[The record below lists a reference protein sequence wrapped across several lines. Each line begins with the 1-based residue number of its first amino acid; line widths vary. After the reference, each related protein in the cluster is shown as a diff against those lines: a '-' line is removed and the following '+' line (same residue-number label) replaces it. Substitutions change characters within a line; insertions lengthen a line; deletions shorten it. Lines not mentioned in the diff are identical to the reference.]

1 MMEFRMSWENF
12 FGTAFTEIK
21 KQLNEHYR
29 VEEDGSGPPEIVAI
43 KELVGKLPCAV
54 KIVML
59 KVDPKKFPH
68 LEDDNCPL
76 FIYDFSRL
84 AEVIVDYL
92 GLVDA
97 DDREKLK
104 EILTEHFPLENLE
117 AMVEDFCA
125 HLRVIGFYEPE
136 LPDVVIHFLF
146 YDPRKELDKFVR
158 DFVLHFE
165 TFFGGTVAKRYEEVI
180 DYNKVFNL
188 RSGTIYPA
196 QELLEQDQRIRSF
209 ARFNGDSK
217 PPTVEDFQAD
227 VASIQLIPAVPEEAK
242 RVFNRA
248 KELYIFGYFRY
259 EFFTI
264 SRHYAHLALES
275 AIKNRY
281 YQSLGSEVILT
292 NKKGKNVRFGRID
305 HQRVIDFCYRNRK
318 DGWNYREVYVD
329 GKKFAFT
336 KEELLDYLVQNDIIT
351 MWEKRLCKRGLRQRD
366 LLSHPTSSPIDF
378 PGMAFRSIKEVAALI
393 NKMFSTMDRKDL
405 KN

>member
-1 MMEFRMSWENF
+1 MTEFRTSWKDF
-12 FGTAFTEIK
+12 FRTAFTEIK

-29 VEEDGSGPPEIVAI
+29 VEEDGSGPPEIVAV
-43 KELVGKLPCAV
+43 KELIGKLPCAI

-59 KVDPKKFPH
+59 KADRKKFPH

-84 AEVIVDYL
+84 SKAVVDYL

-97 DDREKLK
+97 DDRKKLK

-117 AMVEDFCA
+117 AMIEDFCTD
-125 HLRVIGFYEPE
+125 LRVIGFYEPE
-136 LPDVVIHFLF
+136 LPDAVMHFLF

-158 DFVLHFE
+158 DFILHFE
-165 TFFGGTVAKRYEEVI
+165 TFFGGTVAKRYEEAI
-180 DYNKVFNL
+180 DYNSVFDL
-188 RSGTIYPA
+188 KPDTIHRA

-209 ARFNGDSK
+209 TRFDGDSR
-217 PPTVEDFQAD
+217 PLTVEDLQAD
-227 VASIQLIPAVPEEAK
+227 VASIQLIPTVPEDVK

-259 EFFTI
+259 GFFTI
-264 SRHYAHLALES
+264 SRHYTHLALES

-292 NKKGKNVRFGRID
+292 NRKGKNVRFGRID

-366 LLSHPTSSPIDF
+366 LLSHPTSSPIDL

-393 NKMFSTMDRKDL
+393 NKMFSTMDQDL

>member
-1 MMEFRMSWENF
+1 MSWEDF

-29 VEEDGSGPPEIVAI
+29 VEDDDSGPPDIVAV
-43 KELVGKLPCAV
+43 KELIGRLPCAV

-59 KVDPKKFPH
+59 KTDRKKFPH

-84 AEVIVDYL
+84 TKLIVDYL

-104 EILTEHFPLENLE
+104 DILTEHFPLENLE
-117 AMVEDFCA
+117 AIVEDFCED
-125 HLRVIGFYEPE
+125 LRVIGFYEPE
-136 LPDVVIHFLF
+136 LPDAVIHFLF

-165 TFFGGTVAKRYEEVI
+165 TFFGGTVAKRYEEAI
-180 DYNKVFNL
+180 DYNSVFDL
-188 RSGTIYPA
+188 KPDTIHPA

-209 ARFNGDSK
+209 TRFNGDSR
-217 PPTVEDFQAD
+217 PLTVEDLQAD
-227 VASIQLIPAVPEEAK
+227 VASIQLIPTVPEDVK
-242 RVFNRA
+242 RVFDRA

-259 EFFTI
+259 DFFTI
-264 SRHYAHLALES
+264 SRHYAYLALES

-292 NKKGKNVRFGRID
+292 DRKGTLTVTFGRID
-305 HQRVIDFCYRNRK
+305 HQKVIDFCNRNRK
-318 DGWNYREVYVD
+318 DGWDWRKVYVD
-329 GKKFAFT
+329 GKKFAFK
-336 KEELLDYLVQNDIIT
+336 KEELLDYLVQNNIIT
-351 MWEKRLCKRGLRQRD
+351 MWEKRLCKRGLRQRN

-393 NKMFSTMDRKDL
+393 DKMFSTVDRKEL
-405 KN
+405 EN